1 VSNLFSCV
9 PGYAASPR
17 KGDVY
22 LSKALIFHYIAAH
35 GYITIWTI
43 YCFEFL
49 GLPIPGE
56 TIMAYA
62 GYLVYLGKLSW
73 VLSILAVSLGVMAGI
88 TISYYVGSKVG
99 SPLIHKYG
107 RYINIDVARFDKA
120 SNWFDI
126 HGNKILIVAVF
137 VPGLRNILGYIAG
150 ILQMPYRIFAPN
162 AYLGALLY
170 ATVFVSLGKYLG
182 PDWEKIFALFKNH
195 INLAAAGLILL
206 TVIYLVW
213 KYKRQAAS

>member
-1 VSNLFSCV
+1 M
-9 PGYAASPR
+9 
-17 KGDVY
+17 Y
-22 LSKALIFHYIAAH
+22 LSKGLIFHYIATH

-49 GLPIPGE
+49 GLPMPGE
-56 TIMAYA
+56 TIMAYV

-73 VLSILAVSLGVMAGI
+73 VTSILAVSLGAMTGI
-88 TISYYVGSKVG
+88 TASYYVGSKVG

-107 RYINIDVARFDKA
+107 RYLHINTAKFDKA

-126 HGNKILIVAVF
+126 HGNKIIIAAYF
-137 VPGLRNILGYIAG
+137 VPGLRNISGYMSG
-150 ILQMPYRIFAPN
+150 ILQMPFRLFALN

-182 PDWEKIFALFKNH
+182 PNWRKLFDLFKTH

-206 TVIYLVW
+206 SVIYLVW
-213 KYKRQAAS
+213 KYRRQTTS